1 MGITLKMRREMVQV
15 ERDVMKGLREDLRK
29 IRAAMNQ
36 SRLNIKMHQEVLVEE
51 RKLKRIMMEDQRAL
65 RAQKQAERAAA
76 RIAKAEARLQ
86 MLRDKAVARAAKAT
100 RKASPVKVWSPEQVA
115 ALNAAN
121 GAV

>member
-1 MGITLKMRREMVQV
+1 MGITLKQHREMVQV
-15 ERDVMKGLREDLRK
+15 ERDV
-29 IRAAMNQ
+29 IRNLVDDQQRIRGAIKQ

-51 RKLKRIMMEDQRAL
+51 RKLKRIVMADQREL
-65 RAQKQAERAAA
+65 RALLAQDRQSL

-100 RKASPVKVWSPEQVA
+100 RKASPVTVWSPEQVA

>member
-1 MGITLKMRREMVQV
+1 MGITLKMRREMVQI
-15 ERDVMKGLREDLRK
+15 ERDVIRNLRDDMFRM
-29 IRAAMNQ
+29 RRAMNQ
-36 SRLNIKMHQEVLVEE
+36 ARLNIKMHQEVLTEE
-51 RKLKRIMMEDQRAL
+51 RKLKRIVMEDQRAL
-65 RAQKQAERAAA
+65 RAQKHAERAAA

-100 RKASPVKVWSPEQVA
+100 RKASPVTVWSPEQVA

>member
-1 MGITLKMRREMVQV
+1 MRREMVQV

-51 RKLKRIMMEDQRAL
+51 RKLKRIVMEDQRAL